1 MAIIIDPQTGGIAGN
16 MIIGAL
22 VDLGADENKLKE
34 IMEYAASGFGKVEVS
49 FEKIVKKGISSTYCH
64 VEMVE
69 KSPVFHFNE
78 LIEKIESLDLDKKI
92 IEMSVRIFKRIAI
105 AESKVHGSSLEKV
118 HFHEVGASDAVADV
132 IGAVYAYFDLNLDSH
147 EIIGLPIAL
156 GGGRVKTAHG
166 ILPVPA
172 PAVVEILKGA
182 NCLGGPIDSELATP
196 TGSAI
201 YMEFCNTLEEFL
213 PSISP
218 LAIGYGAGMKDFDFP
233 NILRIIK
240 TEEIGEGDQVDVIET
255 NIDHLTGEEIGYL
268 FDKLL
273 EEGARDVSV
282 TPIIMKKNRQGS
294 LLKVISKREVREHI
308 IDVMFKEIGTLG
320 IRIAPNIHRGIA
332 KREFVKK
339 EVEVANE
346 TFEVTFKVGYFNN
359 QIISKRPEFE
369 DIKKIAEKTN
379 LPLKEVNSI
388 VSDKYD

>member
-78 LIEKIESLDLDKKI
+78 FIEKIESLDLDKKI

-182 NCLGGPIDSELATP
+182 NCLGGPVDSELATP

-218 LAIGYGAGMKDFDFP
+218 LAIGYGAGMKDFGFP

-320 IRIAPNIHRGIA
+320 IRIAPNTHRGIA